1 LIKKRN
7 AQFLNESEFLSLSCE
22 LATRAGDNDEAAS
35 LALRIVRQAKSYT
48 AIKNAI
54 KNAIYTLDKTKRVDE
69 ALEVIKAEKQSAI
82 VCLKAEIWAFK
93 NDLNKAEEILEPR
106 VVEQRQIETYIW
118 VEILQRNR
126 QFKKAKE
133 VLYGLYDTDLG
144 KSPVYLKKLVE
155 MQKVSGATNEAIATI
170 DRWKKVAP
178 NDQQAWMA
186 EYAIHMK
193 MKNYSRAISCLRR
206 AIPRFEDSGSFKELL
221 AKVYVKSS
229 QTSEAFN
236 IYWKSFESAFSDYEK
251 LQWIKQLVAL
261 SAKSKLIVKLEDLL
275 LERRKNNP
283 SSALSHLALVHL

>member
-1 LIKKRN
+1 MRFEFNDIGEKQLVELLSTDEKFAAHSRLAEYYLTEERIDEGIALYKKILEEGDLNLLAKSVQVVEFHEGSKYVYELIKKRN

-69 ALEVIKAEKQSAI
+69 ALEVIKAEKQPAI

-93 NDLNKAEEILEPR
+93 NDLNKAEEILEPG

-133 VLYGLYDTDLG
+133 ALYGLYL
-144 KSPVYLKKLVE
+144 SL
-155 MQKVSGATNEAIATI
+155 
-170 DRWKKVAP
+170 
-178 NDQQAWMA
+178 
-186 EYAIHMK
+186 IH
-193 MKNYSRAISCLRR
+193 I
-206 AIPRFEDSGSFKELL
+206 
-221 AKVYVKSS
+221 
-229 QTSEAFN
+229 
-236 IYWKSFESAFSDYEK
+236 
-251 LQWIKQLVAL
+251 
-261 SAKSKLIVKLEDLL
+261 
-275 LERRKNNP
+275 
-283 SSALSHLALVHL
+283 